1 MSEVKPIYLYRRKGQ
16 PAWATCDAERYDELR
31 GQLGDRLFD
40 TGTAYS
46 ASDYDALAA
55 ECERLRKMIDVANSF
70 QDALES
76 QRDAALAELAALKPF
91 CEYCGGNDEFPQDHC
106 MDCTRP
112 AGDVAALKGGQK
124 AVAWVLFRD
133 GEVCYE
139 TDDNIVISNT
149 PGDESDR
156 DKWLPVFTAPP
167 ARASAW
173 VPVSESLP
181 ADRRDVMLYCAD
193 TKEHFVG
200 FSKGGGLFQFAQDG
214 NGLSIVCRPSH
225 WRYIED
231 SEAPTPGASDG
242 KGGDV

>member
-1 MSEVKPIYLYRRKGQ
+1 MSEVKRWHMP
-16 PAWATCDAERYDELR
+16 R
-31 GQLGDRLFD
+31 GTSVSDDKDGEFVL
-40 TGTAYS
+40 

-55 ECERLRKMIDVANSF
+55 ECERLREETAVLLGDIAE
-70 QDALES
+70 LEVR
-76 QRDAALAELAALKPF
+76 RDAALAELAALK
-91 CEYCGGNDEFPQDHC
+91 
-106 MDCTRP
+106 
-112 AGDVAALKGGQK
+112 GGQEP
-124 AVAWVLFRD
+124 VAMIRYARGVPGFENEMPHVVSCNDLPD
-133 GEVCYE
+133 GLY
-139 TDDNIVISNT
+139 
-149 PGDESDR
+149 
-156 DKWLPVFTAPP
+156 PVYLAPP
-167 ARASAW
+167 AQSSAW

-242 KGGDV
+242 KGGKS